1 MTAVKGPFLFTS
13 DRWQDSFIDKAKQA
27 GCGAVALQLGKHPGD
42 APWKIIDVGLQVI
55 GWGTCSVDTTE
66 TAFYIGASGA
76 SVWMPQAENTAEFDL
91 LIACLRKGIPNGL
104 SVEPVMTSGGM
115 EPPGNPTPEEKVAER
130 KRRIELLNSFGITK
144 VWVEVYAQDAD
155 KHSQPNLGYVNYMC
169 DFFVSQ
175 YGFAEAHP
183 VLGLWTVDDTHA
195 WARNPYQVSN
205 YNLSRHGRTF
215 GAWRAEQMADERY
228 TEMAAVPPFKFPS
241 GLSTKFV
248 RAHITSTAQDW
259 ENGQNP
265 RGSKPLTRI
274 SICKRIAGSEF
285 TQEEWNRMAPTIK
298 ALLDLEHQ

>member
-1 MTAVKGPFLFTS
+1 MTVVKGPFLFTS

-27 GCGAVALQLGKHPGD
+27 GCGAVALQLGQHPGD

-91 LIACLRKGIPNGL
+91 LIACLRKGIPHGL
-104 SVEPVMTSGGM
+104 PVEPVMTSGGM

-130 KRRIELLNSFGITK
+130 ARRRDLLRSFGVTK
-144 VWVEVYAQDAD
+144 VWVEVYKQDAD
-155 KHSQPNLGYVNYMC
+155 KHSQPNLGDVNHMC
-169 DFFVSQ
+169 DFFESA
-175 YGFAEAHP
+175 YGFEEAHP
-183 VLGLWTVDDTHA
+183 VLGLWTVDDSEP
-195 WARNPYQVSN
+195 WEQNPYGVPL
-205 YNLSRHGRTF
+205 YNLTRHGRTF

-228 TEMAAVPPFKFPS
+228 AEMAAVPALAPPIK
-241 GLSTKFV
+241 LTT
-248 RAHITSTAQDW
+248 ITRNAIAWVSQSC
-259 ENGQNP
+259 ENGQ
-265 RGSKPLTRI
+265 GGVKPLTRI

-298 ALLDLEHQ
+298 ELLDLEKQ